1 MHYRWLSRLYALT
14 CTTDGCIKSINQILH
29 FQDEER
35 REVGGEVPLIV
46 VTVPHDTDLAGDSHG
61 WESSYK
67 NFKFRSVRHL
77 DGWNEMKIFQTEGG
91 PGGEGGEAGE
101 DVRAASLCQRVTLR

>member
-1 MHYRWLSRLYALT
+1 M
-14 CTTDGCIKSINQILH
+14 
-29 FQDEER
+29 
-35 REVGGEVPLIV
+35 